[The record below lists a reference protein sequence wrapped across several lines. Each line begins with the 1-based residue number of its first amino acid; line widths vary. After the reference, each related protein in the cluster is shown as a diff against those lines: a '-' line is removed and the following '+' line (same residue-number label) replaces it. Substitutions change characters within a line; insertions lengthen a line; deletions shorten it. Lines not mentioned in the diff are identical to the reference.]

1 MTVQTLPGHPLV
13 AGVYRATADSGFVAA
28 VAPRSFLSVPEVRGA
43 LCEIL
48 RTPAHRLAFTV
59 LHAEEDLDAAAVGD
73 EAMAT
78 RKFHRTDGPEGP
90 VASLLAER
98 VSLTLPED
106 AVLSMSDDVRDL
118 GGDSL
123 FCLELS
129 EAILGM
135 WNVEIE
141 PVDIFRAASLAAL
154 AADIE
159 ARR

>member
-1 MTVQTLPGHPLV
+1 VTVQTLPDNPHF
-13 AGVYRATADSGFVAA
+13 AGVYRTTADSGFVAA
-28 VAPRSFLSVPEVRGA
+28 VAPRAFLSVPEVRAA

-48 RTPAHRLAFTV
+48 ATQAHRLTFTV
-59 LHAEEDLDAAAVGD
+59 LHAGEGLDTDALGDDAA
-73 EAMAT
+73 AT
-78 RKFHRTDGPEGP
+78 RKFHRTKTPEGP
-90 VASLLAER
+90 VESLLAER

-106 AVLSMSDDVRDL
+106 AVLSMTDDVRDL

-129 EAILGM
+129 EAVLDT

-141 PVDIFRAASLAAL
+141 PVDIFRVESLAAL